1 MLYLALKKSFEAP
14 IEIKSISDFCSLT
27 ERAMKDIPANQN
39 PIKEEFQVNNS
50 YMKRF
55 KCIETYLFKQ
65 NWLL

>member
-14 IEIKSISDFCSLT
+14 IEIKSLPDFCSMT

-50 YMKRF
+50 YMKSF
-55 KCIETYLFKQ
+55 KCIETYLYKQ
-65 NWLL
+65 YWLL